1 MIIEITPIATC
12 STQVVTNGVIGPPHV
27 LGSGVIEGMNM
38 TERNLNIEHLKTW
51 IGKTEIQEERS
62 CEQPIHQYY
71 GLLNKQYRP
80 REGEPMGPM
89 CHYFFFKPKVSH
101 DEIGPDGHPARGAF
115 MPPVPLPRRMFA
127 GSSIKY
133 KKPLIIGERHKKVA
147 VIEDITQKEGRSGV
161 LVFCKVRQNF
171 FGKDGDLA
179 LSELQNIVYRED
191 PPKAGSVKVERA
203 IEAPFKTVDCAFKK
217 TITPD
222 PVMLFRYSSS
232 TLNTHRIH
240 YDRKYAL
247 EVEGYP
253 GLVVHGPLAAS
264 FLAELALEKNPG
276 QSFRTFQ
283 FEARAPLYDTS
294 PFQIAGKPTT
304 NGIDL
309 WSITPDNKISTKAK
323 ATFVNNMKGDS

>member
-1 MIIEITPIATC
+1 
-12 STQVVTNGVIGPPHV
+12 
-27 LGSGVIEGMNM
+27 M

-147 VIEDITQKEGRSGV
+147 VIEDITLKEGRSGV
-161 LVFCKVRQNF
+161 LVFCKVRHNF

>member
-1 MIIEITPIATC
+1 MIIEITPIATY
-12 STQVVTNGVIGPPHV
+12 SPYLVTNGVIEPPQV
-27 LGSGVIEGMNM
+27 LGSGVIAGMNM
-38 TERNLNIEHLKTW
+38 TDRNFNIEYLKTW
-51 IGKTEIQEERS
+51 VGRTETQEERS

-71 GLLNKQYRP
+71 GLLNKECRP

-89 CHYFFFKPKVSH
+89 CHYFFFKTKVSH

-133 KKPLIIGERHKKVA
+133 EKPLIIGERHKKVA
-147 VIEDITQKEGRSGV
+147 VIEDITLKEGRSGV

-191 PPKAGSVKVERA
+191 PPKARSVTVERA
-203 IEAPFKTVDCAFKK
+203 IETSSRTLDWAFKK

-222 PVMLFRYSSS
+222 PVMLFRYSAS
-232 TLNTHRIH
+232 TSNTHRIH

-276 QSFRTFQ
+276 QLLRTFQ
-283 FEARAPLYDTS
+283 FEARAPLFDTS

-309 WSITPDNKISTKAK
+309 WSITPDNKISTKAN
-323 ATFVNNMKGDS
+323 ATFVN

>member
-1 MIIEITPIATC
+1 
-12 STQVVTNGVIGPPHV
+12 
-27 LGSGVIEGMNM
+27 M
-38 TERNLNIEHLKTW
+38 TDRDLNIEHLKTW
-51 IGKTEIQEERS
+51 IGKTEMQEERS

-71 GLLNKQYRP
+71 GLLNKEYRP

-127 GSSIKY
+127 GSFIKY
-133 KKPLIIGERHKKVA
+133 EKPLIIGERHKKVA
-147 VIEDITQKEGRSGV
+147 VIEDITLKEGRSGA

-191 PPKAGSVKVERA
+191 PPKASSVKGDRA
-203 IEAPFKTVDCAFKK
+203 IETSSKTLDCAFKK

-240 YDRKYAL
+240 YDRKYAS

-276 QSFRTFQ
+276 QLLRTFQ
-283 FEARAPLYDTS
+283 FEARAPLFDTS

-309 WSITPDNKISTKAK
+309 WSITPDNKISTKAN
-323 ATFVNNMKGDS
+323 ATFVN

>member
-1 MIIEITPIATC
+1 MIIEITPIATY
-12 STQVVTNGVIGPPHV
+12 STYLVTNGVIDPPQV
-27 LGSGVIEGMNM
+27 LGSGVIAGMNM
-38 TERNLNIEHLKTW
+38 TDRNFNIEYLKTW
-51 IGKTEIQEERS
+51 VGKTETQEERS

-71 GLLNKQYRP
+71 GLLNKECRP
-80 REGEPMGPM
+80 RVGGPMGPM
-89 CHYFFFKPKVSH
+89 CHYFFFKPKISH

-133 KKPLIIGERHKKVA
+133 EKPLIIGERHKKVA
-147 VIEDITQKEGRSGV
+147 VIEDIALKEGRSGV

-171 FGKDGDLA
+171 FGQDGDLA

-191 PPKAGSVKVERA
+191 PPKAGSVTVERA
-203 IEAPFKTVDCAFKK
+203 IETSSKTVDCAFKK

-276 QSFRTFQ
+276 QSLSTFQ

-309 WSITPDNKISTKAK
+309 WSITPDNRISTKAS
-323 ATFVNNMKGDS
+323 ATFVN